1 MNFFERWIRVSVAVV
16 GLCAL
21 LAGSC
26 LPVKAQNATTGEI
39 VGTVNDPAGAV
50 VAGAKIHLR
59 SLAQSETRETQTS
72 GAGLYRFALLPPGKY
87 ELKIEANGFESVV
100 RTVEVSLGITQ
111 TVDLQLTI
119 GATSQVVT
127 VIEQAPLLQTSDAS
141 VATTISETTVQNV
154 PNPGNDITYTAL
166 LTPGTTENT
175 AGGSGNFS
183 ANGVSATSNLFT
195 VNGMDDNDPY
205 LNVNNSGATNL
216 TLGQNEVQ
224 EVSVVT
230 NGYGGQ
236 FSGLAGSNVN
246 ITTRSGTNDFHGDL
260 KYFWNGRTLN
270 ANPTFNN
277 SSDTPR
283 SFVNAN
289 QYGGDFG
296 GPIIKNKLFG
306 YFNTEGLYLVIP
318 TATKTVV
325 PTQQFEND
333 VIASLQQQ
341 GLTNSVAFYRNMFNL
356 YNNAPGINR
365 AQPGG
370 GPTDATGCQT
380 SANGPLLFPN
390 VDPAFGNGSTSPC
403 AQFFFS
409 NVSAKT
415 HEQLYSFR
423 VDYNIGAK
431 DTIYGR
437 YQQDKG
443 VQATYTDPIS
453 PAFNDISNQPE
464 YQGQINET
472 HFFSGTAVN
481 QVVLSGQWYS
491 APFSQPNPQAAFQA
505 FPTTLTFS
513 NGLFSNLGGLDYFFP
528 QGRNVTQAQLSDDF
542 SKSFSRH
549 TIKVGLKFRRNDV
562 TDSSFGQFANGL
574 VTNGS
579 TADFIAGGIG
589 TAPGDPGAILQQQFA
604 RSSEQRFT
612 FWQLGGYIEDDFKI
626 RSNLTL
632 TFALRIDHD
641 SNPSCKSNCFSNL
654 VEPFTTLVNDPNL
667 GGASA
672 ANIPYNQIIDSGL
685 SAAFRDYTGVEWAPR
700 FGFAWQPGRFG
711 RSLVVRGGFGVF
723 YDGFPGQLVDN
734 LAGNAPNVSTYNVQ
748 GGFIAPNETTG
759 PGSLF
764 TIAANS
770 NAAFVNG
777 FPKGITLAQLQASGT
792 QFSAPSFSYT
802 PTFNPLP
809 YYEKWSLEV
818 EKQIGSNT
826 ALTVGYVGNHG
837 LHETA
842 QYNSVNAFAPLTAF
856 PGGFAGLPTTAPD
869 PRFNKVTGLYDNG
882 ISDYHGVTVS
892 LVHRY
897 SSGQFSI
904 NYTYSHALDEI
915 SNGGFSTFAST
926 GFGATNNSIQF
937 PQFPFNLRANYGNAD
952 YDVRHQLNANY
963 VWQLPLK
970 KLTFGHGPDSVLKGW
985 QVSGTAFVRS
995 GLPFTAVDLGTSSAL
1010 NGFGYGG
1017 TVFATPLVTNTNQKC
1032 TGITSSGPTCIGPGL
1047 YTTSGTGFGT
1057 LGRNTLRGP
1066 DYFNADFS
1074 IMKYIQVPKWE
1085 KAKFGIGAQ
1094 FYNVF
1099 NHPNYDIPIANVA
1112 NTGSFGQIIRTVSG
1126 PTSPFGSV
1134 LGADAS
1140 PRLIQLKAQF
1150 TF

>member
-1 MNFFERWIRVSVAVV
+1 LNFFERWIRVSVAVV

-50 VAGAKIHLR
+50 VAGAKIQLR

-127 VIEQAPLLQTSDAS
+127 VIEQAPLLQASDAS

-341 GLTNSVAFYRNMFNL
+341 GLTSSVAFYRNMFNL

-604 RSSEQRFT
+604 QSSEQRFT

-995 GLPFTAVDLGTSSAL
+995 GLPFTAVDLATSSAL

>member
-1 MNFFERWIRVSVAVV
+1 LNFFERWIRVSVAVV

-127 VIEQAPLLQTSDAS
+127 VIEQAPLLQASDAS

-604 RSSEQRFT
+604 QSSEQRFT

-995 GLPFTAVDLGTSSAL
+995 GLPFTAVDLATSSAL

>member
-127 VIEQAPLLQTSDAS
+127 VIEQAPLLQASDAS

-604 RSSEQRFT
+604 QSSEQRFT

-995 GLPFTAVDLGTSSAL
+995 GLPFTAVDLATSSAL